1 MTVRS
6 RVAGSVL
13 FSQGVDEES
22 DAGASGESEG
32 TEEDGEHGE
41 SGEQGVEG
49 NAGILHARAGD
60 GEDHIDFGKDE
71 SADCAVSNEM
81 IGGGGGHGVGG
92 REV

>member
-13 FSQGVDEES
+13 FSQRVDEES
-22 DAGASGESEG
+22 DAGASCEAEG

-71 SADCAVSNEM
+71 SADGAVSNEM